1 MVKIQGFVQSRLN
14 DKINKLT
21 SAAET
26 GYNLDSDR
34 LGIILG
40 TTSALISSIGSHE
53 LLQVIA
59 DNAKEISNAKIV
71 SLSFFDEEKG
81 TVKLGALSGPEPSLL
96 LRKVSEML
104 KIENLFRHEFP
115 ISKCPSFQEF
125 LKKKER
131 KPVILSSFHEYTFG
145 LFDKR
150 ICSLI
155 EKIMGFKEIVAIP
168 LVKNEKLEGILGYLF
183 PTKEKRD
190 FTPLLIFADLVS
202 QALEKSKMFEERLRR
217 EKVAIM
223 SEYLAGDIIRE
234 FGVRIPV
241 GELGSREILGQLAD
255 LATKPP
261 PRNLFNLLVIGTQI
275 ALSREGVEVSEVK
288 IREFLAPIIKRSL
301 QEIFGMARK
310 FNRDIPSEYKEL
322 EKELANFEVPTTKAG
337 ENATN
342 ILKKL
347 YRASNTIRHF

>member
-1 MVKIQGFVQSRLN
+1 MI
-14 DKINKLT
+14 KINKLAN
-21 SAAET
+21 AAET
-26 GYNLDSDR
+26 GHNLDSDR
-34 LGIILG
+34 LDIILG

-53 LLQVIA
+53 LFQVIV
-59 DNAKEISNAKIV
+59 DNAKEISGAKFV
-71 SLSFFDEEKG
+71 SLSFFDEERG
-81 TVKLGALSGPEPSLL
+81 TVKLGALSGFEPSLL
-96 LRKVSEML
+96 RNISKML
-104 KIENLFRHEFP
+104 KIENLFRHELP
-115 ISKCPSFQEF
+115 VSKCPSFQEF

-183 PTKEKRD
+183 STKENRG

-202 QALEKSKMFEERLRR
+202 HALEKSKMFEERLRR
-217 EKVAIM
+217 GKVAIM

-301 QEIFGMARK
+301 QEIFGMAGK